1 LGHKSGCWMSQGFQ
15 FFDLILLG
23 MVAAFILLRLRSVL
37 GTRTGHEKPPEDLRP
52 GRSGPQKGPKE
63 GVKEGKV
70 IPLPRRTLPDG
81 NDAGLSPAEIRLR
94 QTLTEITLADPHF
107 DADDF
112 CDGARQAYEMIIL
125 AFALGNR
132 KLLRDCVGEEVY
144 ANFDAAITAREA
156 AGQRMETRLAAIQD
170 ARITQA
176 GLRGKMA
183 EVTVKFTADLI
194 SSVHNAEGELM
205 QGHPTLPQQ
214 VCELWTFARATDSS
228 DPNWNLIATAADSAN
243 DAPSSAPKN

>member
-1 LGHKSGCWMSQGFQ
+1 MSQGFQ

-23 MVAAFILLRLRSVL
+23 MIAAFILLRLRSVL
-37 GTRTGHEKPPEDLRP
+37 GTRTGHEKPPEDMRP
-52 GRSGPQKGPKE
+52 GRTGPQKGSNE
-63 GVKEGKV
+63 GAKEGKV
-70 IPLPRRTLPDG
+70 IQLPRRTSADG
-81 NDAGLSPAEIRLR
+81 NDKALSPAEIRLR
-94 QTLTEITLADPHF
+94 QSLTEITLADPHF

-125 AFALGNR
+125 AFAQGNR
-132 KLLRDCVGEEVY
+132 DLLRDCVGEEVY
-144 ANFDAAITAREA
+144 ANFNAAITAREA

-176 GLRGKMA
+176 SLRGKMA

-194 SSVHNAEGELM
+194 SSVQNAEGELV

-228 DPNWNLIATAADSAN
+228 DPNWSLIATAADTAN
-243 DAPSSAPKN
+243 DTPATTPKD